1 LVHALI
7 HPWTFTFMQRA
18 LLELVLV
25 GVVGGVLGC
34 WIVLYELSYS
44 AESLAH
50 SLFPGLVLGALLGF
64 PLVLG
69 GAIGVLAAAAAVALA
84 ARVPGIERDTSVAVV
99 ITSLFGLGVLLALTP
114 ATPPGLENLLFG
126 DLLGV
131 SRGDLGTAGALTGM
145 VLLALA
151 LLHRQLLAVGFD
163 RTTARALGGRPLF
176 TDLSLLALIAA
187 ATLIAVRGLGNLL
200 VVAVLVAPAATA
212 RLLTSRLVPM
222 MALAAAL
229 AIGCGIGGLY
239 LSYYAGTAGGTSVA
253 GLYVLAYLF
262 ARFARFS
269 GRHSPSSNVARGGSP
284 SGHTAGL

>member
-1 LVHALI
+1 
-7 HPWTFTFMQRA
+7 MQRA
-18 LLELVLV
+18 ARARLV

-34 WIVLYELSYS
+34 WIVLYELYS

-50 SLFPGLVLGALLGF
+50 SLFPLVLAALLGF

-69 GAIGVLAAAAAVALA
+69 GAIGVLAAAAAVA
-84 ARVPGIERDTSVAVV
+84 ARVPGRARHVGRVASP
-99 ITSLFGLGVLLALTP
+99 TLRLGVLLRLTP
-114 ATPPGLENLLFG
+114 ATPPGLSLLFG

-131 SRGDLGTAGALTGM
+131 SRGTVTAGALTGV

-200 VVAVLVAPAATA
+200 VVAALVAPAAAA
-212 RLLTSRLVPM
+212 RLLTSRVVPM
-222 MALAAAL
+222 MVFAAAL
-229 AIGCGIGGLY
+229 AVCCGVGGLY
-239 LSYYAGTAGGTSVA
+239 LSYYAGTAGGASVA
-253 GLYVLAYLF
+253 GLYVLAYLV

-269 GRHSPSSNVARGGSP
+269 GRDSPSSNVARGLALGPRRGES
-284 SGHTAGL
+284 A